1 MVKLKYYQEVCRR
14 GQKKIEFF
22 TKNLAVFLGCGKKG
36 GARSG
41 ENKQLTFSSERA
53 RAEERERRK
62 REGRERERERER
74 TEEWNLLL
82 LLLLGIDFYVPE

>member
-62 REGRERERERER
+62 REGRERERERENR
-74 TEEWNLLL
+74 RMEPPPPPPPR
-82 LLLLGIDFYVPE
+82 D